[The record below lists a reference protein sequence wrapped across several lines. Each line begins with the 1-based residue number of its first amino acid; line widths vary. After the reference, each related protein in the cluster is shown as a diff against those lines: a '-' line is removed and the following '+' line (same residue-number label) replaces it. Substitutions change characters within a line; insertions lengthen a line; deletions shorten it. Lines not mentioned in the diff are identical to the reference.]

1 MKDINYILEM
11 IPHRY
16 PFLLVDRIIE
26 KKDKKEIKTLKN
38 VTINEPFFLG
48 HFPEKPIMPGV
59 LILES
64 MAQSA
69 CLIILDLIENPENHL
84 VYLSKVNNFRIY
96 SNVIP
101 GDQIIIDAKIVHEK
115 LNSFKFE
122 STCHV
127 NDKLVA
133 KAEFLASMV
142 ERQESKISKIHQ
154 TNIISSSA
162 KIGNNVEI
170 GPYNVIEENVTI
182 GNNVKIG
189 NFNTISQFTEIG
201 NDCCIVNNSS
211 IGAIPQ
217 DKKFGGED
225 TKLIIGDRTIIR
237 EFVTLNRGTKAT
249 GETRIGEDVLI
260 MTGVHVAHDCIIG
273 NNVILV
279 NLVALG
285 GHVEIGDWAILGGAS
300 NAHQFCKIGKHAMV
314 AANSKL
320 VQDVPPFIL
329 AGKHPVQYSGINSL
343 GLSRR
348 GFSENE
354 KADIK
359 KAYRYL
365 FRSDLNQSDALA
377 RVKEELSN
385 SKHINEI
392 VHFYDS
398 SKRGII

>member
-16 PFLLVDRIIE
+16 PFLLVDRIID

-38 VTINEPFFLG
+38 VTINEPFFAG
-48 HFPEKPIMPGV
+48 HFPDKPIMPGV

-69 CLIILDLIENPENHL
+69 CLIILDFIKHPENHL
-84 VYLSKVNNFRIY
+84 VYLSKVNNFRIH

-101 GDQIIIDAKIVHEK
+101 GDQIIIHAKVLHEK

-170 GPYNVIEENVTI
+170 GPYNVIEDNVII
-182 GNNVKIG
+182 GDNVKIG

-201 NDCCIVNNSS
+201 NDCHIVNNSS

-285 GHVEIGDWAILGGAS
+285 GHVEIDDWAILGGAS

-348 GFSENE
+348 GFSDDE
-354 KADIK
+354 KSEIK

-377 RVKEELSN
+377 RVKEELSD

-392 VHFYDS
+392 LHFYDS

>member
-1 MKDINYILEM
+1 M
-11 IPHRY
+11 
-16 PFLLVDRIIE
+16 
-26 KKDKKEIKTLKN
+26 
-38 VTINEPFFLG
+38 
-48 HFPEKPIMPGV
+48 
-59 LILES
+59 
-64 MAQSA
+64 
-69 CLIILDLIENPENHL
+69 
-84 VYLSKVNNFRIY
+84 
-96 SNVIP
+96 
-101 GDQIIIDAKIVHEK
+101 
-115 LNSFKFE
+115 
-122 STCHV
+122 
-127 NDKLVA
+127 
-133 KAEFLASMV
+133 
-142 ERQESKISKIHQ
+142 
-154 TNIISSSA
+154 
-162 KIGNNVEI
+162 
-170 GPYNVIEENVTI
+170 
-182 GNNVKIG
+182 KIG

-201 NDCCIVNNSS
+201 NDCNIINNSS

-285 GHVEIGDWAILGGAS
+285 GHVEIDDWAILGGAS
-300 NAHQFCKIGKHAMV
+300 NVHQFCKIGKHAMV

-329 AGKHPVQYSGINSL
+329 AGKHPVQYAGINSL

-348 GFSENE
+348 GFSEDE
-354 KADIK
+354 KTDIK

-365 FRSDLNQSDALA
+365 FRSDLNQSDALT
-377 RVKEELSN
+377 RVKEELADSN
-385 SKHINEI
+385 YINDI
-392 VHFYDS
+392 LHFYAS

>member
-1 MKDINYILEM
+1 M
-11 IPHRY
+11 
-16 PFLLVDRIIE
+16 
-26 KKDKKEIKTLKN
+26 
-38 VTINEPFFLG
+38 
-48 HFPEKPIMPGV
+48 
-59 LILES
+59 
-64 MAQSA
+64 
-69 CLIILDLIENPENHL
+69 
-84 VYLSKVNNFRIY
+84 
-96 SNVIP
+96 
-101 GDQIIIDAKIVHEK
+101 
-115 LNSFKFE
+115 
-122 STCHV
+122 
-127 NDKLVA
+127 
-133 KAEFLASMV
+133 
-142 ERQESKISKIHQ
+142 
-154 TNIISSSA
+154 
-162 KIGNNVEI
+162 I
-170 GPYNVIEENVTI
+170 GPYNVIEDNVII
-182 GNNVKIG
+182 GDNVKIG

-201 NDCCIVNNSS
+201 NDCHIVNNSS

-217 DKKFGGED
+217 DKKFSGED

-237 EFVTLNRGTKAT
+237 EFVTLNRGTNAT

-285 GHVEIGDWAILGGAS
+285 GHVEIDDWAILGGAS

-348 GFSENE
+348 GFLDDE
-354 KADIK
+354 KSDIK

-377 RVKEELSN
+377 RVKEELSD

-392 VHFYDS
+392 LHFYNS

>member
-16 PFLLVDRIIE
+16 PFLLVDRIID
-26 KKDKKEIKTLKN
+26 KKDKKDIKTLKN

-48 HFPEKPIMPGV
+48 HFPDKPIMPGV

-101 GDQIIIDAKIVHEK
+101 GDQIIINAKIVHEK

-142 ERQESKISKIHQ
+142 ERQESKISKIHH

-162 KIGNNVEI
+162 KIGKNVEI
-170 GPYNVIEENVTI
+170 GPYNVIEENVII
-182 GNNVKIG
+182 GDNVKIG
-189 NFNTISQFTEIG
+189 NFNTISQFTEVG
-201 NDCCIVNNSS
+201 NDCYIVNNSS

-285 GHVEIGDWAILGGAS
+285 GHVEIDDWAILGGAS

-348 GFSENE
+348 GFSDDE
-354 KADIK
+354 KSDIK

-377 RVKEELSN
+377 RVKEELSD

-392 VHFYDS
+392 LHFYHS

>member
-16 PFLLVDRIIE
+16 PFLLVDKVIS
-26 KKDKKEIKTLKN
+26 KKEKKEIKTLKN
-38 VTINEPFFLG
+38 VTINEPFFSG
-48 HFPEKPIMPGV
+48 HFPHKPIMPGV

-69 CLIILDLIENPENHL
+69 CLIILDFIDDPNNHL
-84 VYLSKVNNFRIY
+84 VYLSKVSNFRIL
-96 SNVIP
+96 SNVVP
-101 GDQIIIDAKIVHEK
+101 GDQIIIGAKIVNEK

-133 KAEFLASMV
+133 KAEFLASMIK
-142 ERQESKISKIHQ
+142 RQESKINTIHQ
-154 TNIISSSA
+154 TNIIASSA

-170 GPYNVIEENVTI
+170 GPYNVIEDNVII
-182 GNNVKIG
+182 GDNVKIG
-189 NFNTISQFTEIG
+189 SFNTISQFTEVG
-201 NDCCIVNNSS
+201 NDCHIINSSS

-249 GETRIGEDVLI
+249 GETRIGEDALI

-285 GHVEIGDWAILGGAS
+285 GHVEIDDWAILGGAS
-300 NAHQFCKIGKHAMV
+300 NVHQFCKVGKHAMI

-329 AGKHPVQYSGINSL
+329 AGKHPVQYSGINSI

-348 GFSENE
+348 GFTDND

-377 RVKEELSN
+377 KVKKELSN
-385 SKHINEI
+385 NYVDEI
-392 VHFYDS
+392 LHFYES
-398 SKRGII
+398 SERGII

>member
-1 MKDINYILEM
+1 MCIRD
-11 IPHRY
+11 
-16 PFLLVDRIIE
+16 
-26 KKDKKEIKTLKN
+26 
-38 VTINEPFFLG
+38 
-48 HFPEKPIMPGV
+48 
-59 LILES
+59 S
-64 MAQSA
+64 
-69 CLIILDLIENPENHL
+69 
-84 VYLSKVNNFRIY
+84 
-96 SNVIP
+96 
-101 GDQIIIDAKIVHEK
+101 
-115 LNSFKFE
+115 
-122 STCHV
+122 
-127 NDKLVA
+127 
-133 KAEFLASMV
+133 
-142 ERQESKISKIHQ
+142 
-154 TNIISSSA
+154 
-162 KIGNNVEI
+162 
-170 GPYNVIEENVTI
+170 YNVIEDNVII
-182 GNNVKIG
+182 GDNVKIG

-201 NDCCIVNNSS
+201 NDCHIVNNSS

-285 GHVEIGDWAILGGAS
+285 GHVEIDDWAILGGAS

-329 AGKHPVQYSGINSL
+329 AGKHPVQYAGINSL

-348 GFSENE
+348 GFSEDE

-365 FRSDLNQSDALA
+365 FRSDLNQSDALT
-377 RVKEELSN
+377 RVKEELADSN
-385 SKHINEI
+385 HINDI
-392 VHFYDS
+392 LRFYAS

>member
-16 PFLLVDRIIE
+16 PFLLVDRIIV
-26 KKDKKEIKTLKN
+26 KKNKKEIKTLKN
-38 VTINEPFFLG
+38 VTINEPFFSG
-48 HFPEKPIMPGV
+48 HFPNKPIMPGV

-69 CLIILDLIENPENHL
+69 CLIILDFIDNPENHL
-84 VYLSKVNNFRIY
+84 VYLSKVNNFRIH

-101 GDQIIIDAKIVHEK
+101 GDQIIIESKIVHEK

-142 ERQESKISKIHQ
+142 ERQEIKISKIHK

-170 GPYNVIEENVTI
+170 GPYNVIEDNVII
-182 GNNVKIG
+182 GDNVKIG

-201 NDCCIVNNSS
+201 NDCHIVNNSS

-285 GHVEIGDWAILGGAS
+285 GHVEIDDWAILGGAS

-348 GFSENE
+348 GFSDDE
-354 KADIK
+354 KSDIK
-359 KAYRYL
+359 KAYRHL

-377 RVKEELSN
+377 KVKEELSH

-392 VHFYDS
+392 LHFYES